1 MRVSTDGESY
11 SPLVPHGH
19 NYFKFPC
26 GRRAGYE
33 SVMYQL
39 PKNIV
44 SDVGKGIVMQFEF
57 ETEKG
62 VIVQCADI
70 IV

>member
-44 SDVGKGIVMQFEF
+44 SDVGKGIVM
-57 ETEKG
+57 
-62 VIVQCADI
+62 
-70 IV
+70 